1 MSRATHI
8 WLGEQQKAYSCGAAS
23 LKYALCILGFSPR
36 EDQLRKLARTTW
48 RGTQTN
54 AMVAAAR
61 KFGLVPK
68 VRQFFE
74 DEWTQARDWLHGE
87 LKAGRPVILDV
98 DGFDHYVTAVQLF
111 GGATAAGARVVVI
124 DPEGGPLDGTAY
136 ARIVLCGEKRLR
148 GWWLCGDEEGEP
160 EAFRALS
167 LQLPDVPP
175 AAGPR
180 PRGPR
185 LHFSEKAVKRYV
197 GGRPW
202 ILDEYLVDVV
212 DMASG
217 TAGAEGETVPL
228 ADMIRKVGRELV
240 VERVAWWFEASP
252 AEIQM
257 IKAHVEDMAVAAEA
271 MDLRVPTGGKN
282 VVGADM
288 AALLIT
294 MLNEGA

>member
-1 MSRATHI
+1 VSRAPHI

-23 LKYALCILGFSPR
+23 LKYGLCVLGFSPR

-61 KFGLVPK
+61 KFGLVAK

-74 DEWTQARDWLHGE
+74 DEWTQARDWLYGE
-87 LKAGRPVILDV
+87 LRAGRPVILDV
-98 DGFDHYVTAVQLF
+98 DGFEHYVTAVQIF
-111 GGATAAGARVVVI
+111 GAGAASRVVVI
-124 DPEGGPLDGTAY
+124 DPEGGPMDGTAY
-136 ARIVLCGEKRLR
+136 ARIVVCGERRLR
-148 GWWLCGDEEGEP
+148 SWWLCGDEEGEP

-167 LQLPDVPP
+167 LQLPDVPTTS
-175 AAGPR
+175 AQK

-185 LHFSEKAVKRYV
+185 LHFSEKSVKRYIA
-197 GGRPW
+197 GRHW

-228 ADMIRKVGRELV
+228 SDMVRKVGRELV
-240 VERVAWWFEASP
+240 VERVAWWYEASP

-271 MDLRVPTGGKN
+271 MDLRVPTGGKQ

-288 AALLIT
+288 AALLIS
-294 MLNEGA
+294 MLHEGG